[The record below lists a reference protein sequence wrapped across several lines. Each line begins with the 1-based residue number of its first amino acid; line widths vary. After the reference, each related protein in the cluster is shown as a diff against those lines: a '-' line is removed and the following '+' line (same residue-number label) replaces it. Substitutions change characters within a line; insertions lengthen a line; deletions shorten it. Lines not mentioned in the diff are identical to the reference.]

1 MKLDEEILK
10 GKQYIDKL
18 RREYIE
24 NHTRFQE
31 RDELIAENN
40 IETPEEI
47 CEFADLEY
55 GFDTELSTENTYVF
69 IKGGR

>member
-10 GKQYIDKL
+10 RKQYIDKL

-24 NHTRFQE
+24 NHTCSQE

-40 IETPEEI
+40 IEKRDIRIPSW
-47 CEFADLEY
+47 L
-55 GFDTELSTENTYVF
+55 G
-69 IKGGR
+69 

>member
-18 RREYIE
+18 RLEYIE

-40 IETPEEI
+40 IGKRDHPE
-47 CEFADLEY
+47 
-55 GFDTELSTENTYVF
+55 STRV
-69 IKGGR
+69 